1 MKKKREVNYDK
12 IGFITSKICLL
23 LGLLIDIIA
32 IIGLFKITT
41 FSYHFTYYIYF
52 PSLLELY
59 MTIPN
64 GVDSPLGIF
73 NSL

>member
-52 PSLLELY
+52 H
-59 MTIPN
+59 
-64 GVDSPLGIF
+64 IF
-73 NSL
+73 SRKVV